1 MPACRKQ
8 FPDPRKSHKLV
19 HGMGWRCQPAT
30 GATDALSGGPDG
42 VAQTLDSFTSSAV
55 SGALS
60 DVADNMST
68 ITTVAGALVGV
79 GLARY
84 LSGVVT
90 SATSATGALI
100 SAAKSEVA
108 LAVAQDK
115 AAQSAVAA
123 SGLKFI
129 EPSKLFSVHEVQMS
143 VLLSKRKLRQRK
155 QRLQQLKPL
164 TTALATGTATE
175 KSGPELL
182 LSVHRRGWWL
192 QKCRCPSYC

>member
-1 MPACRKQ
+1 N
-8 FPDPRKSHKLV
+8 
-19 HGMGWRCQPAT
+19 
-30 GATDALSGGPDG
+30 

-55 SGALS
+55 SGALN

-90 SATSATGALI
+90 SASSATGALI

-123 SGLKFI
+123 S
-129 EPSKLFSVHEVQMS
+129 
-143 VLLSKRKLRQRK
+143 R
-155 QRLQQLKPL
+155 
-164 TTALATGTATE
+164 A
-175 KSGPELL
+175 
-182 LSVHRRGWWL
+182 
-192 QKCRCPSYC
+192 

>member
-1 MPACRKQ
+1 MAWVGGVNR
-8 FPDPRKSHKLV
+8 
-19 HGMGWRCQPAT
+19 AT
-30 GATDALSGGPDG
+30 GATDALSGGSDG

-123 SGLKFI
+123 SRA
-129 EPSKLFSVHEVQMS
+129 EVYRAQQA
-143 VLLSKRKLRQRK
+143 VQRSRSADVRAAQQEK
-155 QRLQQLKPL
+155 IAAAEARLQQLAADYCSCNWHRYGKVRAR
-164 TTALATGTATE
+164 TALERAQAGLVAA
-175 KSGPELL
+175 
-182 LSVHRRGWWL
+182 
-192 QKCRCPSYC
+192 KCRCPSYC

>member
-1 MPACRKQ
+1 M
-8 FPDPRKSHKLV
+8 
-19 HGMGWRCQPAT
+19 
-30 GATDALSGGPDG
+30 
-42 VAQTLDSFTSSAV
+42 
-55 SGALS
+55 SGALN

-90 SATSATGALI
+90 SASSATGALI

-123 SGLKFI
+123 SRA
-129 EPSKLFSVHEVQMS
+129 EVYRAQQAVQRS
-143 VLLSKRKLRQRK
+143 RSADVQAAQQEKLRQRK
-155 QRLQQLKPL
+155 PKSQQLKP
-164 TTALATGTATE
+164 G
-175 KSGPELL
+175 
-182 LSVHRRGWWL
+182 
-192 QKCRCPSYC
+192 

>member
-1 MPACRKQ
+1 MRC
-8 FPDPRKSHKLV
+8 LV
-19 HGMGWRCQPAT
+19 G
-30 GATDALSGGPDG
+30 LNS

-55 SGALS
+55 SGALN

-108 LAVAQDK
+108 LLSHRTKLLSLLLPLQ
-115 AAQSAVAA
+115 
-123 SGLKFI
+123 GLKFI
-129 EPSKLFSVHEVQMS
+129 GLSKLFRDREAQMFR
-143 VLLSKRKLRQRK
+143 LLSKRKLRQQK
-155 QRLQQLKPL
+155 QKLQQLKP
-164 TTALATGTATE
+164 G
-175 KSGPELL
+175 
-182 LSVHRRGWWL
+182 
-192 QKCRCPSYC
+192 

>member
-1 MPACRKQ
+1 MAWVGGVNR
-8 FPDPRKSHKLV
+8 
-19 HGMGWRCQPAT
+19 AT
-30 GATDALSGGPDG
+30 GATDALSGGLDG

-129 EPSKLFSVHEVQMS
+129 ELSKLFSDHEAQMFRPP
-143 VLLSKRKLRQRK
+143 SKRKLRQ
-155 QRLQQLKPL
+155 QRQKLQQLKPD
-164 TTALATGTATE
+164 
-175 KSGPELL
+175 
-182 LSVHRRGWWL
+182 
-192 QKCRCPSYC
+192 

>member
-1 MPACRKQ
+1 MADQGQLTIDKVVPALVGQ
-8 FPDPRKSHKLV
+8 LDNLQDEFKSLPQTVSGSLQKV
-19 HGMGWRCQPAT
+19 TNSFMQWVGGIDQAT
-30 GATDALSGGPDG
+30 GATAGFSGGLDSL
-42 VAQTLDSFTSSAV
+42 AQTLDAFTSSAV
-55 SGALS
+55 SGALN

-129 EPSKLFSVHEVQMS
+129 GLSKQYRVQEVQMFRR
-143 VLLSKRKLRQRK
+143 LSKKRSRRLKQKSLR
-155 QRLQQLKPL
+155 PIP
-164 TTALATGTATE
+164 G
-175 KSGPELL
+175 
-182 LSVHRRGWWL
+182 
-192 QKCRCPSYC
+192 